1 MEKSF
6 EKYKGI
12 HPGKVLS
19 RILEPTDIKKAE
31 LARKIGT
38 YPQTLNEILKGK
50 RNLPIQLSLR
60 IDKQFGYKEGTF
72 AELQTYFDI
81 KKAKM
86 KMEEYHPDLNKIR
99 TEVFWDTNI
108 ENIDFEKQKKGV
120 IERVLERGNELEKEE
135 IYHFYGDKT
144 IKTYFDKYIDLLD
157 DNKKSKYF
165 STLLFGKMDKSI
177 CINKSY
183 FEHENDNRVESYK
196 TIIDSIIKI
205 TKHHD
210 LMDQK
215 MKFCEKPLSLVDL
228 YTQFEGKKL
237 ISSMD
242 NKDYKSLLKSLSY
255 DVFKTLFIH
264 WGGSLLEN
272 TNSKVKS
279 DIL

>member
-165 STLLFGKMDKSI
+165 STLLFGKMDKSMF
-177 CINKSY
+177 INKSY
-183 FEHENDNRVESYK
+183 FEHENDNRVQSYK
-196 TIIDSIIKI
+196 TIINSIIKI

-215 MKFCEKPLSLVDL
+215 TKFCEKPLSLVDL

-264 WGGSLLEN
+264 WGGSLLEY

>member
-99 TEVFWDTNI
+99 IEVFWDTNI

-215 MKFCEKPLSLVDL
+215 TKFCEKPLSLVDL

-264 WGGSLLEN
+264 WGGSLLEY

>member
-228 YTQFEGKKL
+228 YIQFEGKKL

>member
-157 DNKKSKYF
+157 DDKKSKYF

>member
-31 LARKIGT
+31 LARQIGT

-50 RNLPIQLSLR
+50 RSLPIELSLR

-86 KMEEYHPDLNKIR
+86 KMEEYHPDLNRIR
-99 TEVFWDTNI
+99 SEVFWDTNI

-135 IYHFYGDKT
+135 IYDFYGDKI
-144 IKTYFDKYIDLLD
+144 IKNYFDKYIDLLD
-157 DNKKSKYF
+157 DHKKSKYF
-165 STLLFGKMDKSI
+165 SMLLFGEMDKKF
-177 CINKSY
+177 CVDKSY
-183 FEHENDNRVESYK
+183 FEDENDHIVKSYK
-196 TIIDSIIKI
+196 TILNSIIKI
-205 TKHHD
+205 TKDHD
-210 LMDQK
+210 LMDQEAK
-215 MKFCEKPLSLVDL
+215 SCTKP
-228 YTQFEGKKL
+228 F
-237 ISSMD
+237 
-242 NKDYKSLLKSLSY
+242 
-255 DVFKTLFIH
+255 
-264 WGGSLLEN
+264 
-272 TNSKVKS
+272 
-279 DIL
+279 

>member
-1 MEKSF
+1 
-6 EKYKGI
+6 
-12 HPGKVLS
+12 
-19 RILEPTDIKKAE
+19 
-31 LARKIGT
+31 
-38 YPQTLNEILKGK
+38 
-50 RNLPIQLSLR
+50 
-60 IDKQFGYKEGTF
+60 
-72 AELQTYFDI
+72 LQTYFDI